1 MNIREE
7 TPNFIQTPEKEN
19 RNAFFLD
26 GLTEALDLIMWSGRL
41 RLQQYFMALLAS
53 LLKTT
58 RKKKTNGPWRV
69 GWRKKGRGVRMKRGQ
84 GWLRE
89 GGAEL
94 TWRQLKP
101 ANR

>member
-1 MNIREE
+1 
-7 TPNFIQTPEKEN
+7 
-19 RNAFFLD
+19 
-26 GLTEALDLIMWSGRL
+26 MWSGRL

-58 RKKKTNGPWRV
+58 RKKKTKGPWME
-69 GWRKKGRGVRMKRGQ
+69 GERKRSQDEEGSGAAPG
-84 GWLRE
+84 

-94 TWRQLKP
+94 TWRQLKA